1 MIICGAAGL
10 AALVAGPLSSGGLL
24 LVLPSGGP
32 RVEHDLPESYSPL
45 HKGRVDLATG
55 LYIREDEDL
64 VLRGTPAL
72 ILRRTYLS
80 NYRASKEFGVGT
92 THTGEWYLVGDGA
105 QFAWAT
111 LILADGGHVQFDRV
125 SSGTSFVNA
134 MYEHRATSSEWQ
146 GARLGWTGGDWAL
159 RQRDGTLARFRPCG
173 EGSLC
178 SLVQTRDSDGHTI
191 QYYRE
196 PSGRLLRMETSADR
210 WIAFDYDGKNRIT
223 RAYSSTDDEV
233 GYEYDGRGRLS
244 RVRAKDG
251 TTHRYTYTDRDLMAT
266 IEEPGT
272 TIENIYND
280 DGRCIRQVNRYPGDA
295 EPLTF
300 TFAYAI
306 KGDAVIET
314 NTTRSD
320 GTWSRYTFGE
330 NRYTTS
336 ESWGSADAEPATIL
350 YERDQA
356 TSVVTALTLTCPDRT
371 GRPLRHMSLVR
382 PGREEWIKWDLLQTH
397 CSWRKRPDRSA
408 ASIPVP
414 TTSLQ

>member
-1 MIICGAAGL
+1 MVICGAAGL
-10 AALVAGPLSSGGLL
+10 AAMVAGPLTSGGLL
-24 LVLPSGGP
+24 LVLPNAGP

-45 HKGRVDLATG
+45 HKGHVDLATG

-80 NYRASKEFGVGT
+80 NYRAVKEFGVGT
-92 THTGEWYLVGDGA
+92 THTGEWYLVGDGER
-105 QFAWAT
+105 FAWAA
-111 LILADGGHVQFDRV
+111 LILADGGRVQFDRV

-173 EGSLC
+173 EGSVC

-191 QYYRE
+191 QYQRE

-210 WIAFDYDGKNRIT
+210 WIAFDYDAKNRIT
-223 RAYSSTDDEV
+223 RAYTSTNDEV

-244 RVRAKDG
+244 RVNAKDG
-251 TTHRYTYTDRDLMAT
+251 TTHRYTYTDRDLMST

-306 KGDAVIET
+306 KGNAVVET

-336 ESWGSADAEPATIL
+336 ESWGSTDLEPATIL

-356 TSVVTALTLTCPDRT
+356 TSVVTALTVTCPDRT
-371 GRPLRHMSLVR
+371 GRPLRHMSLVK
-382 PGREEWIKWDLLQTH
+382 PGGEEWIKWDLLQTH
-397 CSWRKRPDRSA
+397 CSWRKRPDRGA
-408 ASIPVP
+408 AGMPLP
-414 TTSLQ
+414 TNPLQ